1 MPEDVLFQVVL
12 PEGSKDPSA
21 AVPFPVEQRLE
32 VLIPAQLKILLLNLN
47 KFVGTLL
54 TYFIIMYYRL

>member
-21 AVPFPVEQRLE
+21 VVPFPVEQRLE
-32 VLIPAQLKILLLNLN
+32 VLIPAQLKILLLKFN

-54 TYFIIMYYRL
+54 TYFIIM

>member
-21 AVPFPVEQRLE
+21 VVPFPVEQRLE
-32 VLIPAQLKILLLNLN
+32 VQIPAQLKILLLKFN
-47 KFVGTLL
+47 KFVG
-54 TYFIIMYYRL
+54 YIVDIFHYYVL